1 MSSMNKVTEFIAIGI
16 VTPFI
21 YIFYSLIVI
30 LFTFIL
36 GFPFAIG
43 IYLIKLAI
51 DTLFGVG
58 GIFYANI

>member
-1 MSSMNKVTEFIAIGI
+1 MSSVNKIAEFIAIGI

-21 YIFYSLIVI
+21 YLFYSLVVI

-43 IYLIKLAI
+43 IYLIKFTMEL
-51 DTLFGVG
+51 LFGVG
-58 GIFYANI
+58 GVFYANI

>member
-1 MSSMNKVTEFIAIGI
+1 MSSVNKVSEFIAMGI

-21 YIFYSLIVI
+21 YVFYSLIVI

-43 IYLIKLAI
+43 IYLIKLAM
-51 DTLFGVG
+51 DLLFGVG
-58 GIFYANI
+58 GIFYASL